1 VFLLICILQVNSHWQ
16 SQWHTWTHV
25 DYQFSAR
32 CQSVISIHP
41 EILSAERDLKVRTKS
56 ASLDSAELAQ
66 AALRESDD
74 RFRQLAEHVRDVC
87 WMWQLA
93 ACCTSTTRSKL
104 SSGDPPIRF
113 YDNREEWLEAVH
125 PDDRSSIEALHS
137 SVTDGADGWDVE
149 YRIVQPNGET
159 RWLHER
165 AFPVAAPGGAAF
177 RIAGIAEDITALKKS
192 FQENQHYQT
201 RLQELTRELDQA
213 RESERHRIAAT
224 LHDDV
229 GQNLA
234 VIRIRLGQ
242 LGKELPAEQ
251 KEFLNST
258 AELVQQT
265 IDSTRNLMV
274 ELSPAPLYEL
284 GFWPAVD
291 RLASQVT
298 AQSGIEVVCEDLC
311 PETKVN
317 LDTATVL
324 FRIVRELLHNCVK
337 HSGTQQAVV
346 RQFVEHDQL
355 VIQVEDN
362 GQGFE
367 PPDNWSQ
374 ASGLGLLMTHER
386 AQSLGGEMEIDSAPG
401 HGTRISISAPLA
413 SCKEPT
419 S

>member
-1 VFLLICILQVNSHWQ
+1 
-16 SQWHTWTHV
+16 
-25 DYQFSAR
+25 
-32 CQSVISIHP
+32 
-41 EILSAERDLKVRTKS
+41 LKVRTKS
-56 ASLDSAELAQ
+56 TGLDSAELAR
-66 AALRESDD
+66 AALRESDE
-74 RFRQLAEHVRDVC
+74 RYRQLAEHVRDVF
-87 WMWQLA
+87 WLLDVA
-93 ACCTSTTRSKL
+93 TREVLYLNGAFKTVF
-104 SSGDPPIRF
+104 GRPANPV
-113 YDNREEWLEAVH
+113 YDSRDEWLVAVH
-125 PDDRSSIEALHS
+125 DDDRSRIEALHES
-137 SVTDGADGWDVE
+137 IAEGADSWDVE
-149 YRIVQPNGET
+149 YRIVRPDGEV

-165 AFPVAAPGGAAF
+165 AFPVAAPGGSAF
-177 RIAGIAEDITALKKS
+177 RIAGIAEDVTELKKS
-192 FQENQHYQT
+192 LEENRHYQS

-213 RESERHRIAAT
+213 REKEQHRIAES

-242 LGKELPAEQ
+242 MGKELPAEQ
-251 KEFLNST
+251 QELLNST

-265 IDSTRNLMV
+265 IDSTRDLMV

-317 LDTATVL
+317 FDAATVL

-337 HSGTQQAVV
+337 HSGTKQAVV

-362 GQGFE
+362 GAGFE
-367 PPDNWSQ
+367 PPSNCSQ

-386 AQSLGGEMEIDSAPG
+386 AQSLGGEMEIDSALG
-401 HGTRISISAPLA
+401 HGTRVSISAPLA
-413 SCKEPT
+413 TCEP
-419 S
+419 SA

>member
-1 VFLLICILQVNSHWQ
+1 M
-16 SQWHTWTHV
+16 
-25 DYQFSAR
+25 
-32 CQSVISIHP
+32 
-41 EILSAERDLKVRTKS
+41 KVRTES
-56 ASLDSAELAQ
+56 NGLEAAELAQ

-74 RFRQLAEHVRDVC
+74 RYRQLAEHLRDVF
-87 WMWQLA
+87 WLLEV
-93 ACCTSTTRSKL
+93 STGQVLYLNDAFKVVFGR
-104 SSGDPPIRF
+104 PAHRV
-113 YDNREEWLEAVH
+113 YDDRNEWLSAIHV
-125 PDDRSSIEALHS
+125 DDRAAIEDLHS
-137 SVTDGADGWDVE
+137 SVASGTDSWDVE
-149 YRIVQPNGET
+149 YRIVRPDGKV

-177 RIAGIAEDITALKKS
+177 RIAGIAEDVTELKAS
-192 FQENQHYQT
+192 LEENRHYQS

-213 RESERHRIAAT
+213 RESEQHRIAES

-229 GQNLA
+229 GQDLA

-242 LGKELPAEQ
+242 LGKDLPAEQ
-251 KEFLNST
+251 KTFLNST

-291 RLASQVT
+291 RLANQVT

-317 LDTATVL
+317 LDAATVL

-337 HSGTQQAVV
+337 HSETKQAVV
-346 RQFVEHDQL
+346 RQFVEDECF

-362 GQGFE
+362 GVGFE
-367 PPDNWSQ
+367 PPANWSQ
-374 ASGLGLLMTHER
+374 TAGLGLLMTHER

-401 HGTRISISAPLA
+401 HGTRVSISAPLA
-413 SCKEPT
+413 KCR
-419 S
+419 

>member
-1 VFLLICILQVNSHWQ
+1 M
-16 SQWHTWTHV
+16 
-25 DYQFSAR
+25 
-32 CQSVISIHP
+32 
-41 EILSAERDLKVRTKS
+41 KVRTKS
-56 ASLDSAELAQ
+56 TGLDAAELAQ

-74 RFRQLAEHVRDVC
+74 RYRQLAENVRDVF
-87 WMWQLA
+87 WLLEV
-93 ACCTSTTRSKL
+93 STRQVLYLNDAFKPVF
-104 SSGDPPIRF
+104 GKPAQRV
-113 YDNREEWLEAVH
+113 YDDRNAWLDAVH
-125 PDDRSSIEALHS
+125 AEDQTAIKDLHV
-137 SVTDGADGWDVE
+137 SVENGIDNWDVE
-149 YRIVQPNGET
+149 YRIVRPDGEV

-177 RIAGIAEDITALKKS
+177 RIAGIAEDITELKS
-192 FQENQHYQT
+192 SLEENRHYQA

-213 RESERHRIAAT
+213 REKEQHRIAES

-242 LGKELPAEQ
+242 LGKSLPADQ
-251 KEFLNST
+251 KQFLNET
-258 AELVQQT
+258 TELVQQT

-298 AQSGIEVVCEDLC
+298 AQSCIEVVCEDLC
-311 PETKVN
+311 PDTKVN

-337 HSGTQQAVV
+337 HSGTKQAVV
-346 RQFVEHDQL
+346 RQFVEHDQI

-362 GQGFE
+362 GAGFD
-367 PPDNWSQ
+367 PPANWSP

-386 AQSLGGEMEIDSAPG
+386 AQSLGAEMEIDSAPG
-401 HGTRISISAPLA
+401 HGTRVSISAPLA
-413 SCKEPT
+413 NCK
-419 S
+419 

>member
-1 VFLLICILQVNSHWQ
+1 M
-16 SQWHTWTHV
+16 
-25 DYQFSAR
+25 
-32 CQSVISIHP
+32 
-41 EILSAERDLKVRTKS
+41 KVRTKS
-56 ASLDSAELAQ
+56 TGLDAAELAQ
-66 AALRESDD
+66 AALRESDE
-74 RFRQLAEHVRDVC
+74 RYRQLAENVRDVF
-87 WMWQLA
+87 WLLEV
-93 ACCTSTTRSKL
+93 STGQVLYLNDAFKTVFGRPTNSV
-104 SSGDPPIRF
+104 
-113 YDNREEWLEAVH
+113 YDSRDEWHSAVH
-125 PDDRSSIEALHS
+125 PDDRSMVATLHA
-137 SVTDGADGWDVE
+137 SVAEGADSWDVE
-149 YRIVQPNGET
+149 YRIVRPDGEV

-165 AFPVAAPGGAAF
+165 AFPVAAPGGSAF
-177 RIAGIAEDITALKKS
+177 RIAGIAEDITELKTS
-192 FQENQHYQT
+192 LEENRHYQS

-213 RESERHRIAAT
+213 REKEQHRIAES

-242 LGKELPAEQ
+242 LGKSLPADQ
-251 KEFLNST
+251 NQFLNET
-258 AELVQQT
+258 TELFQQT

-337 HSGTQQAVV
+337 HSGTKQAVV
-346 RQFVEHDQL
+346 RQFVEDDQL

-362 GQGFE
+362 GAGFD
-367 PPDNWSQ
+367 PPSNWSQ

-413 SCKEPT
+413 ECR
-419 S
+419 

>member
-1 VFLLICILQVNSHWQ
+1 M
-16 SQWHTWTHV
+16 
-25 DYQFSAR
+25 
-32 CQSVISIHP
+32 
-41 EILSAERDLKVRTKS
+41 KVRTKTTG
-56 ASLDSAELAQ
+56 LDSAELAR

-74 RFRQLAEHVRDVC
+74 RFRQLAEHVRDVF
-87 WMWQLA
+87 WLLDVATREVLYLNGAFKTVFGRPTSPVYDSRDEWLA
-93 ACCTSTTRSKL
+93 AVH
-104 SSGDPPIRF
+104 
-113 YDNREEWLEAVH
+113 EE
-125 PDDRSSIEALHS
+125 DRSRIQALHDS
-137 SVTDGADGWDVE
+137 IAEGADSWDVE
-149 YRIVQPNGET
+149 YRIVRPDGEV

-165 AFPVAAPGGAAF
+165 AFPVAAPGGSAF
-177 RIAGIAEDITALKKS
+177 RIAGIAEDITELKS
-192 FQENQHYQT
+192 SLEENRHYQS

-213 RESERHRIAAT
+213 REKEQHRIAES

-242 LGKELPAEQ
+242 LGKSLPPEQ
-251 KEFLNST
+251 KQFLIET
-258 AELVQQT
+258 TELVQQT

-311 PETKVN
+311 PETKVS

-337 HSGTQQAVV
+337 HSGTKQAVV
-346 RQFVEHDQL
+346 RQFVEDDQF
-355 VIQVEDN
+355 VVKVEDN
-362 GQGFE
+362 GAGFD
-367 PPDNWSQ
+367 PPANWSQ

-401 HGTRISISAPLA
+401 HGTRISISAPL
-413 SCKEPT
+413 STCR
-419 S
+419 